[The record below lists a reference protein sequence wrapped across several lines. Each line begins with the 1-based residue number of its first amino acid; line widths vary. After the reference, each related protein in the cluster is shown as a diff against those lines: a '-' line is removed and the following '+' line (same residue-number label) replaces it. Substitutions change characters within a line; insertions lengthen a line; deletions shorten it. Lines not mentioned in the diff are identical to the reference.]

1 MNQYAAEQIALVAT
15 LTQARKRTRRWKFIA
30 GCVVVAAL
38 AHQFSGSVQVP
49 PAVTQGVVRLQQAA
63 VQVAPTA
70 TPVQQPAAAQPEP
83 VPPPRTATSVEPT
96 AEDQRRE
103 AAAAARARK
112 RYEAE
117 ERRMQQPPAPQ
128 PPQRGAQPER
138 VVPPSSRP
146 SPSQPGQGVG
156 LGTIL
161 MTAAQAARVAEQ
173 IERGRFSP
181 SRELTRAARRA
192 ERAERRRQRAERRRT
207 GQW

>member
-1 MNQYAAEQIALVAT
+1 MNQYAADQIALVAT
-15 LTQARKRTRRWKFIA
+15 LTQVRTRTRRWKLIA
-30 GCVVVAAL
+30 GCVVVAAV

-49 PAVTQGVVRLQQAA
+49 PAVTQGVARLQQAA
-63 VQVAPTA
+63 VQVAPA
-70 TPVQQPAAAQPEP
+70 APPVQQPAAQSEP
-83 VPPPRTATSVEPT
+83 MPTQRVVPS
-96 AEDQRRE
+96 AEDRRRE
-103 AAAAARARK
+103 AAAAARARR
-112 RYEAE
+112 RYDAE
-117 ERRMQQPPAPQ
+117 VRRMEQPPAPQ

-138 VVPPSSRP
+138 IVPPSSRP
-146 SPSQPGQGVG
+146 NPAQPGRGVG

-161 MTAAQAARVAEQ
+161 TTAAQAAHVAEQ

>member
-1 MNQYAAEQIALVAT
+1 MNQYAADQIALVAT
-15 LTQARKRTRRWKFIA
+15 LTQARKRTRRWKWIA
-30 GCVVVAAL
+30 GCVVVAAV

-49 PAVTQGVVRLQQAA
+49 PAVTQGVVRLQQEA
-63 VQVAPTA
+63 VQAAPA
-70 TPVQQPAAAQPEP
+70 AKPVQQPAAQ
-83 VPPPRTATSVEPT
+83 SEPT
-96 AEDQRRE
+96 PTQRVVQSAEDRRRE
-103 AAAAARARK
+103 AAAAARARR
-112 RYEAE
+112 RYDAE

-128 PPQRGAQPER
+128 PPQRGTQPER
-138 VVPPSSRP
+138 VVRPSPRP
-146 SPSQPGQGVG
+146 SPSQPGQGVR

-161 MTAAQAARVAEQ
+161 TTAAQAARVAEQ

>member
-1 MNQYAAEQIALVAT
+1 MNQYAADQIALVAT
-15 LTQARKRTRRWKFIA
+15 LTQARKRTRRWKLIA
-30 GCVVVAAL
+30 GCVVVAAV

-63 VQVAPTA
+63 VQVAQAA
-70 TPVQQPAAAQPEP
+70 TPVQQPAAQSEP
-83 VPPPRTATSVEPT
+83 MPTQRVVPS
-96 AEDQRRE
+96 AEDRRRE
-103 AAAAARARK
+103 AAVAARARR
-112 RYEAE
+112 RYDAAV
-117 ERRMQQPPAPQ
+117 RRMQQPPAPQ
-128 PPQRGAQPER
+128 PPQRDAQPER

-146 SPSQPGQGVG
+146 SPSQPGQGMG

-161 MTAAQAARVAEQ
+161 TTAAQAARVAEQ

>member
-1 MNQYAAEQIALVAT
+1 MNQYAADQIALVAT
-15 LTQARKRTRRWKFIA
+15 LTQARKRTRRWKLIA
-30 GCVVVAAL
+30 GCVVVAAV

-49 PAVTQGVVRLQQAA
+49 PAVTQGVARLQQAA
-63 VQVAPTA
+63 VQVAPAA
-70 TPVQQPAAAQPEP
+70 TPVQQPAAQSEP
-83 VPPPRTATSVEPT
+83 MPTQRVVPS
-96 AEDQRRE
+96 AEDRRRE
-103 AAAAARARK
+103 AAAAARARR
-112 RYEAE
+112 RYDAAV
-117 ERRMQQPPAPQ
+117 RRMQPPPAPQ

-146 SPSQPGQGVG
+146 SPSQPGQGMG

-161 MTAAQAARVAEQ
+161 TTAAQAARVAEQ